1 MKKSKKSKDDKIYG
15 YNKIAAVGV
24 FILLC
29 IFPLFMTDG
38 YHNITI
44 SKYHFFCI
52 SAICFTLLSVV
63 SYYTGSGYKRNIK
76 EQKNTTDICML
87 IFMIACIASWLF
99 SSHRIE
105 AFSGSAGRHMG
116 LVLMLLMIMAYF
128 FVSRAYII
136 SYREIAL
143 FGISIIIICAF
154 AVIQYIGFDPF
165 NLLADILKKQ
175 RKSFIAFSGNI
186 NVFASYLCISV
197 PLFMYLFCTE
207 IKKKRLILYTCTLVF
222 GFFGIITSNS
232 DSGILGLAAAFFI
245 IFLLCCKD
253 SKMFSKFWLLVSICA
268 SSFLLFSLLRIIFKS
283 KVRRAETLYVFLLKP
298 WLCAAVIL
306 ISLTL
311 FLIIRKF
318 PISEKALKIIR
329 ISVIVLTV
337 LIIISFIAAIVYFTF
352 FNTKKSLGKL
362 SHYLRFN
369 NKWGSER
376 GKLWRK
382 LAHAYAE
389 FPILKKIFGAGE
401 DTVAL
406 VLKETYGSSIKTTV
420 GQYFDNAHN
429 EPFQYLVTLGIF
441 GVSSYLASLGTAVK
455 SGIKSDAQLN
465 KAAAVCVCVYFVQ
478 SLVALNQP
486 ITTPLLFIFLGLTR
500 SRSANE

>member
-1 MKKSKKSKDDKIYG
+1 MKKSKKSKEDKICA
-15 YNKIAAVGV
+15 YNKIAAVAV
-24 FILLC
+24 FLLLC

-52 SAICFTLLSVV
+52 STIVFSLLSAV
-63 SYYTGSGYKRNIK
+63 SYYTGSGYKRNAK
-76 EQKNTTDICML
+76 EQKNITDRCML
-87 IFMIACIASWLF
+87 IFLIACVASWLF

-136 SYREIAL
+136 SYREIDL
-143 FGISIIIICAF
+143 FGVSIMIICAF

-165 NLLADILKKQ
+165 NLLANILKNQ

-197 PLFMYLFCTE
+197 PLFMYLFCAET
-207 IKKKRLILYTCTLVF
+207 KMKRLILYTSTLVF

-245 IFLLCCKD
+245 IFFLCCKN
-253 SKMFSKFWLLVSICA
+253 SELFSRFWLLVSLCA
-268 SSFLLFSLLRIIFKS
+268 ASFLLFSLLLMVFRS
-283 KVRRAETLYVFLLKP
+283 KVRQAETLYVFLLSP
-298 WLCAAVIL
+298 WLCAAVFL
-306 ISLTL
+306 ISAAL
-311 FLIIRKF
+311 FLIIRSV
-318 PISEKALKIIR
+318 PIPEKAFKIIR
-329 ISVIVLTV
+329 ISVIVLIA
-337 LIIISFIAAIVYFTF
+337 LIFISLIAVIVYFTF
-352 FNTKKSLGKL
+352 FNTEKSLGKL
-362 SHYLRFN
+362 SLYLRFN
-369 NKWGSER
+369 DKWGSER
-376 GKLWRK
+376 GALWQK

-401 DTVAL
+401 DTVAF
-406 VLKETYGSSIKTTV
+406 VLKETYGSSIKTSA

-429 EPFQYLVTLGIF
+429 EPFQYLVTLGLF
-441 GVSSYLASLGTAVK
+441 GAISYLAALGTAVK
-455 SGIKSDAQLN
+455 SGIKSDSQFN
-465 KAAAVCVCVYFVQ
+465 RAAAVCVCVYFIQ
-478 SLVALNQP
+478 SLVALSQP
-486 ITTPLLFIFLGLTR
+486 ITTPLLFVFLGLTQ
-500 SRSANE
+500 SRAKRE